1 MDAQHSRRAAV
12 KPSERA
18 AARVPVRVVVNA
30 NASGALSA
38 PGRNELVRALRDAG
52 ADADAELE
60 RTHDLQELAA
70 VWRHD
75 DGRRL
80 ILVGGD
86 GSVHAVANLAGP
98 ARAVA

>member
-1 MDAQHSRRAAV
+1 V

-52 ADADAELE
+52 ADVELE